1 MFGSVGSRDAV
12 KFLLENFSLYN
23 FNVITNVLN

>member
-1 MFGSVGSRDAV
+1 MFGSVGSRDTV